1 MKFGLFGGGKIGRT
15 NPLGDSHSYQ
25 DFIEYIKN
33 AEQLGFHGVFLV
45 EHHFTGAGQLS
56 ASLNLL
62 SYLAACTT
70 RIRLGTAV
78 VVLPWHNP
86 VLLAEQVTTLD
97 VLSGGRVDLG
107 VGRGYRKNEFES
119 FCIPMDEA
127 QERYAECLELLL
139 KSFTSKE
146 RFTHHGKRWHY
157 HDIIVEPAPVQQ
169 PHPPIWMAA
178 GRPEGIAYVARS
190 NYNLLLD
197 QIGNVDET
205 IERVRIYL
213 DGLAA
218 QGLPRDAGR
227 VGVTRALHLVKNE
240 TERRKAYERR
250 RESLKNI
257 SELAR
262 KPGGFSPQSFADAD
276 IAADDA
282 ALIGTPEEIGE
293 RLQRLAAGGVE
304 YVLLT
309 NASSTHESLATFADK
324 IMPYIDAT
332 PAPSK
337 PMRAAAQG

>member
-1 MKFGLFGGGKIGRT
+1 MKFGLFGGGKIGRM
-15 NPLGDSHSYQ
+15 NPLGDSHGYK
-25 DFIEYIKN
+25 DFIQYVKD
-33 AEQLGFHGVFLV
+33 AEELGFHSVFLV

-86 VLLAEQVTTLD
+86 VLLAEQVATLD

-107 VGRGYRKNEFES
+107 VGRGYRKNEFEA
-119 FCIPMDEA
+119 FCIPMEEA
-127 QERYAECLELLL
+127 QERYTECLELLL

-157 HDIIVEPAPVQQ
+157 KDIIVEPAPVQH

-178 GRPEGIAYVARS
+178 GRPEGIAYVAAS

-197 QIGNVDET
+197 QIGSIDET
-205 IERVRIYL
+205 IERVRIYV

-218 QGLPRDAGR
+218 KGMPRDAGR
-227 VGVTRALHLVKNE
+227 VGVTRALHLVNNDA
-240 TERRKAYERR
+240 ERRKAYERR

-282 ALIGTPEEIGE
+282 ALIGTPEEIVE
-293 RLQRLAAGGVE
+293 RLQRLAAGGIE

-309 NASSTHESLATFADK
+309 NATASRESLVTFAEK
-324 IMPYIDAT
+324 ILPYVSAP
-332 PAPSK
+332 PASAASL
-337 PMRAAAQG
+337 RAEAQA